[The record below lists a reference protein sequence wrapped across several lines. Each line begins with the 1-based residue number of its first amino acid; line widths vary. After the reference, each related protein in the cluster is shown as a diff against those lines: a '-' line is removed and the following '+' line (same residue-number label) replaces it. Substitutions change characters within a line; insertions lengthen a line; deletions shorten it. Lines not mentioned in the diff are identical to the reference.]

1 MFTLTIES
9 NATVKVNRRPVSAQ
23 PLLRTLSSSV
33 CQSAFLSILALS
45 SQVHAQSASK
55 PQFVWKQNSAYQAI
69 DKVRFAN
76 GEVAIVKQDP
86 RQSRGNNPD
95 LFGNRLYVGKEGELR
110 PQTDPGRL
118 VAIEAAYPSASNAK
132 VAIASTNCGG
142 TMCGRYSD
150 YFVVFIGEH
159 GLRAAA
165 IGTGFYAPKGK
176 STTYE
181 FWFDGHRIARS
192 VIRNFFDGSE
202 NDLGDLVPSTR
213 IFAHSGFFLDSRFK
227 QLYEQFVGEHPE
239 SVLADEKARA
249 AIVRT
254 IDPASFRAYRSA
266 MSGPGSST
274 VTNGR
279 FVVMNACMAHF
290 CTSEFGTVVLDGFT
304 GDIRL
309 LRFDARTKAFSTA
322 STRPFDESRDWR
334 WIDAVETYDVVQLSA
349 TSAELKADWK

>member
-23 PLLRTLSSSV
+23 PLLRTLSNSF

-55 PQFVWKQNSAYQAI
+55 PQFVWKQNSAYQAL

-76 GEVAIVKQDP
+76 GEVAIVKQDLK
-86 RQSRGNNPD
+86 QSRGNKPD

-132 VAIASTNCGG
+132 LAIASTNCGG

-181 FWFDGHRIARS
+181 FWFDGNQISRS
-192 VIRNFFDGSE
+192 IIRNFFDGTE
-202 NDLGDLVPSTR
+202 NELGDLVPSTR
-213 IFAHSGFFLDSRFK
+213 SYVKPGFYLDSRFK
-227 QLYEQFVGEHPE
+227 HQYAKFVGEHPD
-239 SVLADEKARA
+239 SVLADETARA

-290 CTSEFGTVVLDGFT
+290 CNSEFGSVVLDGFT
-304 GDIRL
+304 GDIQL
-309 LRFDARTKAFSTA
+309 LRFDLPSKSSSTA
-322 STRPFDESRDWR
+322 STRPLDESTVHEWL
-334 WIDAVETYDVVQLSA
+334 ATVETQEKFKLSVA
-349 TSAELKADWK
+349 SGKLQVDWK

>member
-23 PLLRTLSSSV
+23 PLLRTLSNSF

-55 PQFVWKQNSAYQAI
+55 PQFVWKQNSAYQAL

-76 GEVAIVKQDP
+76 GEVAIVKQDLK
-86 RQSRGNNPD
+86 QSRGNEPD

-159 GLRAAA
+159 GLRTAA
-165 IGTGFYAPKGK
+165 IGTGFYAPKG
-176 STTYE
+176 
-181 FWFDGHRIARS
+181 
-192 VIRNFFDGSE
+192 
-202 NDLGDLVPSTR
+202 
-213 IFAHSGFFLDSRFK
+213 HSQPRMNSGLMAT
-227 QLYEQFVGEHPE
+227 QL
-239 SVLADEKARA
+239 RA
-249 AIVRT
+249 A
-254 IDPASFRAYRSA
+254 S
-266 MSGPGSST
+266 
-274 VTNGR
+274 
-279 FVVMNACMAHF
+279 
-290 CTSEFGTVVLDGFT
+290 
-304 GDIRL
+304 
-309 LRFDARTKAFSTA
+309 
-322 STRPFDESRDWR
+322 
-334 WIDAVETYDVVQLSA
+334 SA
-349 TSAELKADWK
+349 TSSMAARTIWATSCRQRVATRSRASILTADSSTSTRSLSGSTPRAFWLMKQPEQQSFARSTPQVTVRTVSHERPWVVDCHQWPIRGHERMHGPLLQLGIRFCRVGRIFGRHPTTALRCAYEGLLHRVNPAI